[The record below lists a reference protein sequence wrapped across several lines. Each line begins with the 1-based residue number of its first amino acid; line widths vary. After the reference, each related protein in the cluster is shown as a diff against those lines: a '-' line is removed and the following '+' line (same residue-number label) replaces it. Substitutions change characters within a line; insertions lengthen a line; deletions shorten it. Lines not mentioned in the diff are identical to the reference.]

1 MYQID
6 TFELS
11 TSRVALFQLK
21 AGCVIRVTGGRLW
34 LTRQGRAEDLWLRSG
49 ECWTVPV
56 NSVLYLSAEPTAAF
70 QIAQTLPPQQTPILQ
85 RDSGPGLLAILWA
98 KLASSPYRTSVS
110 SY

>member
-1 MYQID
+1 MYQIE

-21 AGCVIRVTGGRLW
+21 AGGVIRVTGGRLW
-34 LTRQGRAEDLWLRSG
+34 LTRQGRAEDIWLRTG

-70 QIAQTLPPQQTPILQ
+70 QIAQALLQQQAPIVSHD
-85 RDSGPGLLAILWA
+85 RGAGWPAILWS
-98 KLASSPYRTSVS
+98 KFASSPYKTIVS